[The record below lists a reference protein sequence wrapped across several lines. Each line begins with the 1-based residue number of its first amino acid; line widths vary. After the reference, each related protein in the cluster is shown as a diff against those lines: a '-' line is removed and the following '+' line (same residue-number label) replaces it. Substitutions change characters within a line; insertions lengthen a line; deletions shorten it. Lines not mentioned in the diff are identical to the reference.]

1 MLAGIVGWR
10 APVRPVEVAAMRS
23 CLCHRR
29 TGRPAAHS
37 RMRAELISAGTPMAE
52 IDAMDL
58 GQLALAWWQMA
69 RQRERIAR
77 WIR

>member
-10 APVRPVEVAAMRS
+10 APGRPVEVAAMQS
-23 CLCHRR
+23 CPCHRR
-29 TGRPAAHS
+29 SGRSAARD
-37 RMRAELISAGTPMAE
+37 RMRAELISAGTPAGE

-58 GQLALAWWQMA
+58 GQLALAWWQLA